1 MKILVCIN
9 ISFIA
14 AIMYYS
20 FLKKFHPF
28 ETIFLWMIL
37 IFSYTSLMAMIVDNV
52 EYWKLSERFFH
63 HTAFKLVKL
72 VGVPYLIMFF
82 VNRMFLENVLFKKI
96 IIIAIGIC
104 SLLVFEWTLSWSGII
119 EHTTWNYIYS
129 ALMWTG
135 LIIFTIGSH
144 HLFRRVL
151 IKEGVVSS

>member
-20 FLKKFHPF
+20 YLKGFHPL

-52 EYWKLSERFFH
+52 EYWKLSKRFFD
-63 HTAFKLVKL
+63 HTTFKLVKL

-82 VNRMFLENVLFKKI
+82 VNQMFLEKAILKKLI
-96 IIIAIGIC
+96 ILAIGVS
-104 SLLVFEWTLSWSGII
+104 SLLVFEWTLQWSEII
-119 EHTTWNYIYS
+119 KHTKWNYFNS
-129 ALMWTG
+129 AIMWTG
-135 LIIFTIGSH
+135 LIVYTLGVH